1 MRDGMYGCS
10 GEAVRLARDFGYL
23 CETEFPARQ
32 TAEYM
37 ARQHSDPADI
47 ANRKQM
53 ILAAKYVIFT
63 RFSGVCYEKKL
74 NCFSI
79 LCQNINDDDLL
90 LNTFRFTQSLNGR
103 HLVQT

>member
-1 MRDGMYGCS
+1 VNAAAAVNGRAA

-37 ARQHSDPADI
+37 ARQHSDPAEL

-53 ILAAKYVIFT
+53 ILAAK
-63 RFSGVCYEKKL
+63 
-74 NCFSI
+74 
-79 LCQNINDDDLL
+79 
-90 LNTFRFTQSLNGR
+90 
-103 HLVQT
+103 

>member
-1 MRDGMYGCS
+1 MRRRLWIGEMVNGRAA

-37 ARQHSDPADI
+37 ARQHSDPAEL

-53 ILAAKYVIFT
+53 ILAAK
-63 RFSGVCYEKKL
+63 
-74 NCFSI
+74 
-79 LCQNINDDDLL
+79 
-90 LNTFRFTQSLNGR
+90 
-103 HLVQT
+103 